1 MACKEVLGSGADK
14 YIRGR
19 RRGGEKVE
27 GEHTKGASRPATSV
41 LRLLLLPRGCPLK
54 IHTHTIPLLCKLYK

>member
-41 LRLLLLPRGCPLK
+41 LRLLLLPR
-54 IHTHTIPLLCKLYK
+54 